1 MVDATIGHGGHSF
14 LFGATLGSEATL
26 VGLDVD
32 PLALERAR
40 ERLSALACKVILV
53 KSNFACLAERLGEL
67 GIEEVDFI
75 LADLGF
81 NSAQL
86 ADTEMGLS
94 FRVED
99 MPLDMRIDESLTT
112 TAADIVNEYD
122 EKSLADLIFEYGQ
135 DRASRRIAR
144 YIVRR
149 RQQERI
155 TTTGQLV
162 EIVCSAMRTPGG
174 KYRPRKHPATRT
186 FQALRIAVNREMEN
200 LDRLLATAPKLLKT
214 GGRLAII
221 SFHSLEDGRVKRDF
235 KQNQQDGVYR
245 LLTKKPLVA
254 DEQELAENRRARSA
268 KLRIAEKVQVSSF
281 KFQV

>member
-14 LFGATLGSEATL
+14 LFGTHLGPEGML

-32 PLALERAR
+32 PLSLERAR
-40 ERLSALACKVILV
+40 ERLASLTCKVSLV
-53 KSNFACLAERLGEL
+53 KSNFASVGECLGEL
-67 GIEEVDFI
+67 GIEKVDFI

-86 ADTEMGLS
+86 ADDTIGLS
-94 FRVED
+94 FRAED

-112 TAADIVNEYD
+112 TAADIVNGYD

-162 EIVCSAMRTPGG
+162 EIVCSALRTPGG

-200 LDRLLATAPKLLKT
+200 LDRLLATAPTLLKP
-214 GGRLAII
+214 GGCLAVI

-235 KQNQQDGVYR
+235 KRNQQDGVYE
-245 LLTKKPLVA
+245 LLTKKPIVA
-254 DEQELAENRRARSA
+254 DEQEIAENRRSRSA
-268 KLRIAEKVQVSSF
+268 KLRIARKSA
-281 KFQV
+281 